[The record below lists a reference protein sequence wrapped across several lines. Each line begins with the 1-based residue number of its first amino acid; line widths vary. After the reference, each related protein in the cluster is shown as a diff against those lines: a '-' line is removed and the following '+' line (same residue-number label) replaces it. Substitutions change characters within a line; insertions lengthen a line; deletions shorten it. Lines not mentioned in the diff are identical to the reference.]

1 MAAGQREDISVW
13 HEKAGMETG
22 ETKQIGDDA
31 VESSENADLMVM
43 ERAGHLLEL
52 DMGSDSEA

>member
-1 MAAGQREDISVW
+1 
-13 HEKAGMETG
+13 METG